1 MHSVKF
7 EPLSW
12 KARAACA
19 AFALVFCLASLSFVV
34 VSFASAS
41 AGSDS
46 PSATLKH
53 EAVGAM
59 AVEQPPAKPA
69 PG

>member
-1 MHSVKF
+1 MQPVKF

-41 AGSDS
+41 PGSEP
-46 PSATLKH
+46 PSATLKP
-53 EAVGAM
+53 EPVGAM
-59 AVEQPPAKPA
+59 AVEQRPVRTA